1 MTLSNILFGKEYV
14 DKKNYIIS
22 SYRTCKNEIIESN
35 PFCRPIY
42 CNALKDQN
50 TVNYCL

>member
-14 DKKNYIIS
+14 DKKKIILS
-22 SYRTCKNEIIESN
+22 YSYRTCKNEIIESN
-35 PFCRPIY
+35 PFCGPIY

-50 TVNYCL
+50 TVNY